1 MAALQDAITAAQT
14 DPASARQLLGV
25 FTAFCRRRPFV
36 EATCR
41 ELVRAGV
48 PRSSFPIGKRSPPTR
63 ERSVAV
69 GKGSFDDA
77 RPFESIGPS
86 FSSKNGATDP
96 IRADRR

>member
-48 PRSSFPIGKRSPPTR
+48 PEEFLPDQDEI
-63 ERSVAV
+63 
-69 GKGSFDDA
+69 
-77 RPFESIGPS
+77 
-86 FSSKNGATDP
+86 
-96 IRADRR
+96 ADISW